1 MVGIFNLK
9 VQYHIYLNIYIL
21 SIFLTWLIMLVIAMQ
36 FAGRVCN
43 GASGDIFRAGNETNG
58 RWHNAR
64 FPLEMK
70 YNEKQKYKYN

>member
-1 MVGIFNLK
+1 
-9 VQYHIYLNIYIL
+9 
-21 SIFLTWLIMLVIAMQ
+21 MQ